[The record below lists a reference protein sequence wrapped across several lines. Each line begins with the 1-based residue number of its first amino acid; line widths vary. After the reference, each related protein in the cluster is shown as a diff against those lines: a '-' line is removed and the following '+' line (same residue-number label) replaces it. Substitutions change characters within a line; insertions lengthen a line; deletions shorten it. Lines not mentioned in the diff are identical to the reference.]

1 MHWKVKGIT
10 QRILSAVPGGV
21 WVNDLLQR
29 TVGGLRNFDAQVD
42 SKVEDWSILASHM
55 RELGVP
61 LGGLHYLEVGT
72 GWFPTLPVCYALAGA
87 GRVTTF
93 DLTRHLDGRLTS
105 RMLDRLEKYLPTI
118 ATTGGRSVA
127 DVEAEYGQLRA
138 AAGIDALL
146 RQAGVEYHA
155 PADATATGLPPD
167 AVDVVFSNSVL
178 EHVTP
183 DVIGRLFTEAHRV
196 LRPGGLMIHSLNC
209 GDHYAYFD
217 NRISFINYLTY
228 TEREWRRWDNKLLYQ
243 NRLRPRDFVE
253 RSERTGFEI
262 VLRKQKPRPVLLE
275 LLPTLAIAPEFRA
288 YPPEELCATSID
300 FVSRKPG

>member
-10 QRILSAVPGGV
+10 QRLLSGVPGGV
-21 WVNDLLQR
+21 RINDFLQR
-29 TVGGLRNFDAQVD
+29 TVGGLRHFDSQVD

-72 GWFPTLPVCYALAGA
+72 GWFPTLPVCYSLAGA

-93 DLTRHLDGRLTS
+93 DLTRHLDRRLTS
-105 RMLDRLEKYLPTI
+105 RMLGRLAAHLPTI
-118 ATTGGRSVA
+118 AAAGDRPVG
-127 DVEAEYGQLRA
+127 DVEAEYGKLRA
-138 AAGIDALL
+138 AADADDLW
-146 RQAGVEYHA
+146 RAARVEYRA

-167 AVDVVFSNSVL
+167 TVDVVFSNSVL

-183 DVIGRLFTEAHRV
+183 DVIGRLFSEARRV

-217 NRISFINYLTY
+217 KRISFINYLTY
-228 TEREWRRWDNKLLYQ
+228 TDREWRRWDNRLLYQ

-253 RSERTGFEI
+253 RSERAGFEI
-262 VLRKQKPRPVLLE
+262 VLRKQKPRPALLE
-275 LLPTLAIAPEFRA
+275 LLPSLAIAPEFRG
-288 YPPEELCATSID
+288 YPPEELCTTSID
-300 FVSRKPG
+300 FVSRKPV